1 MIRLG
6 KVTQASPLLVKLNGD
21 TGAAAA
27 EPAAGMVLAVD
38 QEVLV
43 VLAESRRLVIWA
55 K

>member
-6 KVTQASPLLVKLNGD
+6 RVTQASPLLVKLNGD
-21 TGAAAA
+21 TGSAAA
-27 EPAAGMVLAVD
+27 EAAAGLALSVN